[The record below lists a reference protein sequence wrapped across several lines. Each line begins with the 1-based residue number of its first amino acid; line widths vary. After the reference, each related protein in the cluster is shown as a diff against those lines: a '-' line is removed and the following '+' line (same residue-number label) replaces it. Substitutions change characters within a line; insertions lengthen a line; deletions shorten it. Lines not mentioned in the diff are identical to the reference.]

1 MYEAQ
6 KQQALLESQVSFES
20 AKSQFEIQRMEREG
34 QIKQMLM
41 EQEFNYNMQLAQ
53 AKVSSEEQKI
63 QEIEDRKDNR
73 TKLQATQQ
81 SEMIQQRQEDGLPI
95 NFESS
100 GNDVLN
106 GDIANLGGKEKPLW
120 TKSKHLAYSN

>member
-6 KQQALLESQVSFES
+6 KQQALLDSQVSFEQ
-20 AKSQFEIQRMEREG
+20 AKSQFEIQRMQMEG
-34 QIKQMLM
+34 QIKQQLM
-41 EQEFNYNMQLAQ
+41 EQEFQYNLKLSQ
-53 AKVSSEEQKI
+53 AKVRSEEQKI
-63 QEIEDRKDNR
+63 SEIENRKDKR

-100 GNDVLN
+100 GNDMLN
-106 GDIANLGGKEKPLW
+106 GDIANLGGIM
-120 TKSKHLAYSN
+120 

>member
-1 MYEAQ
+1 M
-6 KQQALLESQVSFES
+6 SFES

-41 EQEFNYNMQLAQ
+41 EQEFNYNIQLAQ

-100 GNDVLN
+100 GNDVLS
-106 GDIANLGGKEKPLW
+106 GDIANLGGIM
-120 TKSKHLAYSN
+120 

>member
-1 MYEAQ
+1 
-6 KQQALLESQVSFES
+6 
-20 AKSQFEIQRMEREG
+20 MEREG

-106 GDIANLGGKEKPLW
+106 GDIANLGGIM
-120 TKSKHLAYSN
+120 